1 MTEGPCWRV
10 RPARVK
16 GGALDAEPMPH
27 PVKESPSDEAVA
39 EQAQG
44 AHHSED
50 TPEEGGQRQ
59 AD

>member
-1 MTEGPCWRV
+1 VNE
-10 RPARVK
+10 
-16 GGALDAEPMPH
+16 GALDAEPMPH

-50 TPEEGGQRQ
+50 TPEESGQRQ